1 MRGRERERNFK
12 ELAHAAVGAGK
23 SKNHRAEPRRLKMQG
38 SVDVTVLSPKS
49 RQQARQAGNSR
60 VSMLQA

>member
-12 ELAHAAVGAGK
+12 ELAHAVVGTGK

-49 RQQARQAGNSR
+49 RQQAGNSR